1 LAVEQQNVMP
11 TGLSCFA
18 AEKTD
23 VAVWKELLGQ
33 AQQCEQLSKGR
44 KSMRKLMLQLYG
56 GHSAYHDAKAH
67 TRLTH
72 AHKVCCHLGSDMIS
86 SHCATC
92 LLSASS
98 AAFLHTMMT
107 S

>member
-1 LAVEQQNVMP
+1 MCYRLAVEQQNVMP
-11 TGLSCFA
+11 TGLSCFV

-23 VAVWKELLGQ
+23 GAVWKELLGQ

-72 AHKVCCHLGSDMIS
+72 AHKVC
-86 SHCATC
+86 
-92 LLSASS
+92 
-98 AAFLHTMMT
+98 
-107 S
+107 

>member
-1 LAVEQQNVMP
+1 MCSWTPHLICYRSAFEQQNVTLTRFP
-11 TGLSCFA
+11 CFA

-23 VAVWKELLGQ
+23 VAVWKELLGK

-72 AHKVCCHLGSDMIS
+72 AHKVCCHLM
-86 SHCATC
+86 
-92 LLSASS
+92 
-98 AAFLHTMMT
+98 HTW
-107 S
+107 SEVIVLRACY